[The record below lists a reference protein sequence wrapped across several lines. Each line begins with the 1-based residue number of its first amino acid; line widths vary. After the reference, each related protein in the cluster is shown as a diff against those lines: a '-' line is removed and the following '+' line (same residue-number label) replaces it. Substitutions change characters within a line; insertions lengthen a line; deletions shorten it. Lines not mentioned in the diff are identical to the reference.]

1 MKKNN
6 GSTGVVLA
14 ALSANLFIAAVKFLV
29 TWATRSSAM
38 FAEAVHSTADAF
50 NQIFLLIG
58 IKAGAKKANELH
70 PFGFSSESY
79 FWSFIVAIFLF
90 TAGAI
95 FSIFE
100 GIHKLRHPLPL
111 KHPYYAYLVLVLSIA
126 AEAASLRIAL
136 RKIRNERGNAKIFSY
151 LHRTKKSEL
160 IVVFLEDLAAIIGLS
175 IALVFIVTEQLS
187 GILLFD
193 GLASILIG
201 VLLSVIA
208 LFLGFETKSLLIGES
223 ADPDL
228 LKTIYGIIL
237 REENIRR
244 VIHVRSLQMGP
255 EDILLAVK
263 AEFDERLNAAEVST
277 LINGIEKE
285 IRKQYPEVK
294 KIFIEPD
301 VFRPA

>member
-1 MKKNN
+1 MKKNK

-14 ALSANLFIAAVKFLV
+14 ALCANLFIAAVKFVV
-29 TWATRSSAM
+29 TWVTRSSAM

-58 IKAGAKKANELH
+58 IKAGDKKADELH

-95 FSIFE
+95 FSIIE
-100 GIHKLRHPLPL
+100 GIHKMLHPLPL
-111 KHPYYAYLVLVLSIA
+111 KHPHFAYLVLVLSIA
-126 AEAASLRIAL
+126 AEAVSFRIAA
-136 RKIRNERGNAKIFSY
+136 RKIRSERGKEKIFSY

-175 IALVFIVTEQLS
+175 IALVFIVAEQLS

-193 GLASILIG
+193 GLASVLIG
-201 VLLSVIA
+201 GLLAGIA

-263 AEFDERLNAAEVST
+263 AEFDERLNATEVST

-285 IRKQYPEVK
+285 IRGQYPEVK

>member
-14 ALSANLFIAAVKFLV
+14 ALSANLFIAAAKFLV
-29 TWATRSSAM
+29 TLATRSSAM
-38 FAEAVHSTADAF
+38 FAEAIHSTADAF

-58 IKAGAKKANELH
+58 IKAGARKADELH
-70 PFGFSSESY
+70 PFGFSAESY

-90 TAGAI
+90 TAGAV
-95 FSIFE
+95 FSIIE
-100 GIHKLRHPLPL
+100 GIHKLLHPLPL

-136 RKIRNERGNAKIFSY
+136 RKIRNERGNAKIFSF
-151 LHRTKKSEL
+151 LHHTKKSEL
-160 IVVFLEDLAAIIGLS
+160 IVVFLEDLAAVTGLS
-175 IALVFIVTEQLS
+175 IALLFIITEQLT
-187 GILLFD
+187 GILIFD
-193 GLASILIG
+193 GLASVLIG
-201 VLLSVIA
+201 VLLAVIA
-208 LFLGFETKSLLIGES
+208 LFLGFETQSLLIGES

-237 REENIRR
+237 REENVRR

-255 EDILLAVK
+255 EDVLLAVK
-263 AEFDERLNAAEVST
+263 AEFDERLNSTEIST

-285 IRKQYPEVK
+285 IRKEFPEVK

-301 VFRPA
+301 VYRPA